1 MISRAHWK
9 RVVEKMINAF
19 MDEFQKSIPPALYD
33 LKEVIGAHV
42 RSTAETIIK
51 KMDLVSREEF
61 DTQQLVLRRAHQ
73 KLAELEEKLDH
84 IARLKDKKTT
94 AKTKVVNK
102 TGVNKKIKEK
112 ASISKENVKTKSAT
126 KKKAT
131 RKDSSVSRKS
141 AS

>member
-1 MISRAHWK
+1 MCDQPRNH
-9 RVVEKMINAF
+9 
-19 MDEFQKSIPPALYD
+19 
-33 LKEVIGAHV
+33 H
-42 RSTAETIIK
+42 K

-84 IARLKDKKTT
+84 LARLKDKKTT

-126 KKKAT
+126 RKRLQERLFSISKK
-131 RKDSSVSRKS
+131 RQLISSHDGIVGQHFIIYAVSTTSKKQKPT
-141 AS
+141 A